1 MKQLFYEQKW
11 VKHKELIKMKIGIPK
26 EVVSGER
33 RVAFV
38 PSAVAQVKKK
48 GHEVIIE
55 SKAGLGSMFAD
66 EVYEKAGA
74 SIVKSAGDLYSR
86 AEIIFKVQPPVV
98 HPATGKNEAEMV
110 REGTS
115 YVGYLSPFT
124 NADAIR
130 IMAAR
135 KVTSFAME
143 FIPRITRAQGMDS
156 LSSMAT
162 LAGYK
167 AVMIAANNLPRIF
180 PLLMTA
186 AGSISPATVVVLGAG
201 VAGLQAIATSK
212 RLGAKVEAFDPRAA
226 VKEQIESLGATFIAM
241 EIAEDVS
248 TAGGYAKEQS
258 DAFLRRERE
267 AIAARL
273 SKADVVITTAQIF
286 GKKPPVL
293 ITEDMVKLMPPGS
306 IIIDLTA
313 EQGGNCELTRS
324 NEVVQK
330 HGVSIH
336 GVVNLP
342 STIPVNASQ
351 MYTKNL
357 VTLFLHLYS
366 DPAKGLDFE
375 DEIVKGACMTH
386 NGEIKN
392 ETVKKM
398 LGFVNH

>member
-1 MKQLFYEQKW
+1 MR
-11 VKHKELIKMKIGIPK
+11 IGVPK
-26 EVVSGER
+26 EVVNGEM

-38 PSAVAQVKKK
+38 PSGVAQVKKK

-55 SKAGLGSMFAD
+55 STAGLGSMFSD
-66 EVYEKAGA
+66 DVYEKAGA
-74 SIVKSAGDLYSR
+74 TVVKSATDTYAQ

-98 HPATGKNEAEMV
+98 HPITGMNEAEMV
-110 REGTS
+110 REGTA
-115 YVGYLSPFT
+115 YIGYLAPFT
-124 NADAIR
+124 GADAIR
-130 IMAAR
+130 ILAAR
-135 KVTSFAME
+135 KISSFAME
-143 FIPRITRAQGMDS
+143 FIPRITRAQSMDS

-167 AVMIAANNLPRIF
+167 AVIIAANHLPRIF

-201 VAGLQAIATSK
+201 VAGLQAIATAK
-212 RLGAKVEAFDPRAA
+212 RLGAKVEAFDPRTA
-226 VKEQIESLGATFIAM
+226 VKEQIESLGAAFIPM
-241 EIAEDVS
+241 GKIEDAS
-248 TAGGYAKEQS
+248 TAGGYAKEQT
-258 DAFLRRERE
+258 AEFLRKEQE

-286 GKKPPVL
+286 GKKPPIL
-293 ITEDMVKLMPPGS
+293 ITEEMVKLMPPGS
-306 IIIDLTA
+306 IIIDLAA
-313 EQGGNCELTRS
+313 EQGGNCDLTRS

-330 HGVSIH
+330 YGVSIH

-342 STIPVNASQ
+342 ARVPVNASQ

-375 DEIVKGACMTH
+375 DEIVKGACLTY
-386 NGEIKN
+386 NGEIRN
-392 ETVKKM
+392 EMVKKL
-398 LGFVNH
+398 LG